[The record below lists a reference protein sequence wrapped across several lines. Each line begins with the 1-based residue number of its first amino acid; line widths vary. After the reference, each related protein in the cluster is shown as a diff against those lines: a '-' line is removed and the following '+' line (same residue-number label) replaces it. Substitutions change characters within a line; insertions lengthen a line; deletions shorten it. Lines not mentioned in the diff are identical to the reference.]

1 MDPKSITL
9 YEWIIERFTIAGRA
23 EFVEQLAP
31 TFEHLVE
38 PPARVLDLCCGAGP
52 FSFLFERLGA
62 QVTGLDNAP
71 FMIDLARQEAGRR
84 GSAVEFVLADALEH
98 DLGSQ
103 LYDLVAFMG
112 NTVSDFPL
120 EAVVRLVEKVEA
132 TLRPGGRFVI
142 HYIDGA
148 FSFIEGSYAKEEV
161 EQLEPVKI
169 TRRFK
174 TYRAEDSAI
183 VETYRNEGTHEEYDY
198 TSYLYTAPMVR
209 RIVGARLALE
219 QSIRL
224 SERSFVDVFRSP
236 AAPLRPMSQA
246 ARSER
251 PHDQVAN

>member
-1 MDPKSITL
+1 MDPKPITL

-31 TFEHLVE
+31 KFEQLVE
-38 PPARVLDLCCGAGP
+38 PRAQVLDLCCGAGP

-62 QVTGLDNAP
+62 DVTGLDNAP

-84 GSAVEFVLADALEH
+84 GSSVEFVLADVLEH
-98 DLGSQ
+98 DLRSQ
-103 LYDLVAFMG
+103 HYDLVAFMG

-120 EAVVRLVEKVEA
+120 EAAVRLVEKVETA
-132 TLRPGGRFVI
+132 LRSGGRFVI

-148 FSFIEGSYAKEEV
+148 YAFIEGSYPKEED

-174 TYRAEDSAI
+174 IYRAEDSAI
-183 VETYRNEGTHEEYDY
+183 VETYRNESTHEEYDY

-209 RIVGARLALE
+209 RIVGAPLALE

-236 AAPLRPMSQA
+236 AAPLRPVRQA
-246 ARSER
+246 ARGKR
-251 PHDQVAN
+251 PRDQAAG

>member
-1 MDPKSITL
+1 MMDPKPITL

-31 TFEHLVE
+31 TFEQLVE
-38 PPARVLDLCCGAGP
+38 PRARVLDLCCGAGP

-62 QVTGLDNAP
+62 DVTGIDNAP

-84 GSAVEFVLADALEH
+84 GSSVEFVLADVLEH

-103 LYDLVAFMG
+103 HYDLVAFMG
-112 NTVSDFPL
+112 NTLSDFPL
-120 EAVVRLVEKVEA
+120 EAAGRLVEKVENA
-132 TLRPGGRFVI
+132 LRPGGRFVI

-148 FSFIEGSYAKEEV
+148 YSFIEGSYPKEEV

-183 VETYRNEGTHEEYDY
+183 VETYRNESTQEECDY
-198 TSYLYTAPMVR
+198 TGYLYTAPMVR
-209 RIVGARLALE
+209 RIIGARLSLE
-219 QSIRL
+219 RSIRL
-224 SERSFVDVFRSP
+224 GERSFLDVFRN
-236 AAPLRPMSQA
+236 AAA
-246 ARSER
+246 
-251 PHDQVAN
+251 